1 MLIDCSDYTVDAKL
15 LKDLF
20 IPVSYLLP
28 KIKRVIFSN
37 PATIILWEDKT
48 KTVVKCGK
56 NDSFDYEKGL
66 AMAIVKKLYGNTGRY
81 MRIFDKYI
89 PVQSEEQSAKDKF
102 MRAADEY
109 IKTLG

>member
-28 KIKRVIFSN
+28 KIKRVIFNN

-66 AMAIVKKLYGNTGRY
+66 AMAIVKKLYGNTGNYIRV
-81 MRIFDKYI
+81 MHKYI
-89 PVQSEEQSAKDKF
+89 PEQSAKDKF
-102 MRAADEY
+102 TKAADEY